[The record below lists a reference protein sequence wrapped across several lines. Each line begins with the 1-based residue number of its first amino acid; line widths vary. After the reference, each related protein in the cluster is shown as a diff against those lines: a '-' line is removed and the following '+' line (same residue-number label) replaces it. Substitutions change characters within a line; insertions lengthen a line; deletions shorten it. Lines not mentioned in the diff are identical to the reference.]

1 MYNKKKDE
9 MLADASKRDLSK
21 YQNLITGMKDDLKRA
36 NKELNNVIGMD
47 DLTEEELLKRKE
59 MAIHDN
65 GDLNSR
71 ANKLVWEIENNPNLN
86 A

>member
-21 YQNLITGMKDDLKRA
+21 YQNLITGMKVDLNRA

-47 DLTEEELLKRKE
+47 DLTEEELLKR
-59 MAIHDN
+59 
-65 GDLNSR
+65 
-71 ANKLVWEIENNPNLN
+71 
-86 A
+86 

>member
-21 YQNLITGMKDDLKRA
+21 YQNLITGMKVDLNRA

-47 DLTEEELLKRKE
+47 DLTEEELLKRK
-59 MAIHDN
+59 MF
-65 GDLNSR
+65 
-71 ANKLVWEIENNPNLN
+71 K
-86 A
+86 